1 MRCGRMDIG
10 EGQLE
15 RFQQIAQFGVA
26 VAMVIVPIFHEG
38 EFIERKTDRI
48 RSGLGMTKS
57 LPR

>member
-26 VAMVIVPIFHEG
+26 VAMVIVPISHEG
-38 EFIERKTDRI
+38 EFIERKTDR
-48 RSGLGMTKS
+48 
-57 LPR
+57 